1 MLKLNKTNLQRESDE
16 KKKAAKKYS
25 GTLADSPQSGRKK
38 KAVSGKYSGAGKR
51 VHGVRGR
58 TRKPEDV
65 ERISEESEGGVT

>member
-1 MLKLNKTNLQRESDE
+1 MLKLNKTNLQKESDE
-16 KKKAAKKYS
+16 KKKAVKKHS

-58 TRKPEDV
+58 TCKPEDA